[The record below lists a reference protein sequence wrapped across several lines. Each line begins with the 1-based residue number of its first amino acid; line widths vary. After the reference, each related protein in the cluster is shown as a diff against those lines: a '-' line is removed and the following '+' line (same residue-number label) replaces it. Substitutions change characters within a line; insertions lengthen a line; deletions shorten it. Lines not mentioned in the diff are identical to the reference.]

1 MKTCPVLECKI
12 SSYNKQI
19 KCQYCDFFSCTK
31 CFEKFINDK
40 YTTQCMSCNKT
51 WTEEYIDEIFS
62 KSFKK
67 KLQKKENIIDYDR
80 EIAMMPETM
89 VIIENEKK
97 QDKIRSKIFLLKKEI
112 ANLESEIYELNI
124 RQKVV
129 KDEVVKV
136 IKQCPNK
143 KCNGYLNNKYICGI
157 CDTQLCLKCE
167 KINNNDHICNK
178 EDIDTVLLKKKEC
191 KNCPTCSNETFK
203 DGGCYL
209 VWCPP
214 PCNGGKGTAWNFN
227 TGKIEEG
234 PIHTPLYYEY
244 MIKNGLNNNN
254 ALINNCVDRNY
265 LPNIWFLGEMVK
277 KDFELNNKFILIYEI
292 HRKVNE
298 FKTLYMSSRKYKP
311 LEIIKPFNNNMDLRL
326 KFLKGEIDEKNF
338 KKNLLLRKNRH
349 NKKRKIYENLEM
361 LYNVCYDIFEKL
373 SFSKLENLN
382 KNIDD
387 AKNELEAVR
396 KYYNKSI
403 EKTKKILGCESLD
416 VSNLNNTW
424 TFTY

>member
-1 MKTCPVLECKI
+1 M
-12 SSYNKQI
+12 
-19 KCQYCDFFSCTK
+19 
-31 CFEKFINDK
+31 
-40 YTTQCMSCNKT
+40 
-51 WTEEYIDEIFS
+51 
-62 KSFKK
+62 KK
-67 KLQKKENIIDYDR
+67 KK
-80 EIAMMPETM
+80 
-89 VIIENEKK
+89 
-97 QDKIRSKIFLLKKEI
+97 DKIISKIFLLKKEI
-112 ANLESEIYELNI
+112 ANLESEIRELNI
-124 RQKVV
+124 SQQVV
-129 KDEVVKV
+129 KNKFVKV

-244 MIKNGLNNNN
+244 TRKNGLNNN
-254 ALINNCVDRNY
+254 ALINNCVNRNY
-265 LPNIWFLGEMVK
+265 LPNIWFLDEMVK
-277 KDFELNNKFILIYEI
+277 KDFELNNKFLFIYEI

-298 FKTLYMSSRKYKP
+298 FKTVYMNIRYKP
-311 LEIIKPFNNNMDLRL
+311 LEIIEPFNNNMDLRL
-326 KFLKGEIDEKNF
+326 RFLKGEIDEKNF
-338 KKNLLLRKNRH
+338 KKNLLLRKNKN

-361 LYNVCYDIFEKL
+361 LYNVCYDIFEKV
-373 SFSKLENLN
+373 SFSKCENVN

-396 KYYNKSI
+396 QYYNKSI
-403 EKTKKILGCESLD
+403 EKTKEILGCKSLD